1 MKINGE
7 FSDMSEAF
15 SFCREC
21 DRSVI
26 VQVDGKKYRLF
37 PNGKAEELP
46 DKVSALN
53 YSKLMQG
60 GQQ

>member
-21 DRSVI
+21 NRPVI

-37 PNGKAEELP
+37 PSGKAEELP
-46 DKVSALN
+46 A
-53 YSKLMQG
+53 KLG
-60 GQQ
+60 DEGIN